1 MTRLQRLTL
10 SSLGIKWRIV
20 RPGRYRL
27 FFAGAEREVTS
38 YDEALDFAAL
48 CYRSL

>member
-10 SSLGIKWRIV
+10 SSLGIRWRILA
-20 RPGRYRL
+20 PGRYRL
-27 FFAGAEREVTS
+27 FLHGAEREVTS

>member
-10 SSLGIKWRIV
+10 SSLGIKWRITA
-20 RPGRYRL
+20 PGRYRL

-48 CYRSL
+48 CYRGL